1 MTNFE
6 FTPENVKGKLLH
18 YIKNLNHFLFNEK
31 DLQIYLALKLV
42 QDEDIIENKI
52 TVHPEYHIPKMVC
65 PGFDNDYAIWGE
77 VPSIDLVLQKGD
89 KYIPVELKYKHKA
102 VTSNSFE
109 CFGCKVDENIAIV
122 TNQGAENEGRYD
134 FWKDV
139 KRIELLKKHFKDVL
153 GGIAIF
159 LTNQDK
165 YMKETKGEDA
175 AFGMIATN
183 TQRWRKWGTNQNL
196 EGKEAR
202 YEKRTFKDPSTGE
215 KRTKTE
221 RKKATFTDP
230 SGQQITVDM
239 WCRPS
244 FQFDAMHQID
254 WEKEFNIKL
263 LPNSQDVETFYLS
276 SIVI

>member
-1 MTNFE
+1 MENFE
-6 FTPENVKGKLLH
+6 FTPENVKGKLFQ
-18 YIKNLNHFLFNEK
+18 YIKNLDHFLFNEK

-42 QDEDIIENKI
+42 QDEDIIKNKI
-52 TVHPEYHIPKMVC
+52 TVHPEYRIPKMVC

-109 CFGCKVDENIAIV
+109 CFGCKIDENIALV

-165 YMKETKGEDA
+165 YRKRTTGEDA
-175 AFGMIATN
+175 AFGMIKTN
-183 TQRWRKWGTNQNL
+183 TQKKRKWGTNQDL

-202 YEKRTFKDPSTGE
+202 YEKLTVKDPSTGE
-215 KRTKTE
+215 KRKETR
-221 RKKATFTDP
+221 RKKATFTDS

-239 WCRPS
+239 WSRPS
-244 FQFDAMHQID
+244 FQFDAEHQIN
-254 WEKEFNIKL
+254 WEEGFNIKL
-263 LPNSQDVETFYLS
+263 LSNSQDVEKFYLS